1 MRTRRYCSMAALV
14 GVLATAITVGIAQER
29 ESPRPD
35 LSGRWRLNRELSENA
50 EAKLKAVRSESP
62 AGHPAGGVMAGLA
75 GLFGGSQQAQMGEA
89 RGLLLDASPSFVL
102 TQDGDRIVLTDGNG
116 LVRTLTASGRKEKI
130 DGRDVQTRWDNRR
143 LLSETSLGNVKVIE
157 AYERLADAP
166 QLIVTT
172 TMEMRGRELSVR
184 RVYDA
189 EAVH

>member
-50 EAKLKAVRSESP
+50 EAKLKGMHSESP
-62 AGHPAGGVMAGLA
+62 GGQPAGGHGRLA
-75 GLFGGSQQAQMGEA
+75 GLFGGPRQAQMDEA
-89 RGLLLDASPSFVL
+89 RGLLLDAPPLFVL
-102 TQDGDRIVLTDGNG
+102 TQDRDRIVLTDGSG
-116 LVRTLTASGRKEKI
+116 RVRTLTASGRKEKI
-130 DGRDVQTRWDNRR
+130 DGRDVQTKWDNRR
-143 LLSETSLGNVKVIE
+143 LVSETSLGDAKVIE
-157 AYERLADAP
+157 AYERLANAL

-172 TMEMRGRELSVR
+172 TMKIRGRELSVR

-189 EAVH
+189 EGVH

>member
-50 EAKLKAVRSESP
+50 EAKLKGMHSESP
-62 AGHPAGGVMAGLA
+62 GGQPAGGHGRLA
-75 GLFGGSQQAQMGEA
+75 GLFGGPRQAQMDEA
-89 RGLLLDASPSFVL
+89 RGLLLDAPPLF
-102 TQDGDRIVLTDGNG
+102 VLTDGSG
-116 LVRTLTASGRKEKI
+116 RVRTLTASGRKEKI
-130 DGRDVQTRWDNRR
+130 DGRDVQTKWDNRR
-143 LLSETSLGNVKVIE
+143 LVSETSLGDAKVIE
-157 AYERLADAP
+157 AYERLANAL

-172 TMEMRGRELSVR
+172 TMKIRGRELSVR

-189 EAVH
+189 D